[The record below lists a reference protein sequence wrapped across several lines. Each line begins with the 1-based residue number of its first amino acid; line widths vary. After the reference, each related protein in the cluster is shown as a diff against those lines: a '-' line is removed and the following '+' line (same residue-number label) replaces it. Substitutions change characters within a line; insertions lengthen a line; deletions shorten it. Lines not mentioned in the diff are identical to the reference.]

1 MINDNTRVK
10 LAHGAHPFLRADN
23 VIQFGADATRTG
35 LVTTEHAKDVAAL
48 LGVLMRPRRLGWVV

>member
-23 VIQFGADATRTG
+23 VMQFGADATRTG
-35 LVTTEHAKDVAAL
+35 LVLSLIHI
-48 LGVLMRPRRLGWVV
+48 

>member
-35 LVTTEHAKDVAAL
+35 LVTTCLLYTSDAADE
-48 LGVLMRPRRLGWVV
+48 